1 VSKRRGFQRLTQ
13 CLVAAGVC
21 WLTPIGIRAA
31 DWPEG
36 YVVHEH
42 SDSPDGQYGIV
53 VPGSEEIS
61 DREES
66 ANYLGDLKTNQ
77 TLGKIADAEYFER
90 QNHRDLRVIWSP
102 DSKWCVVQYEARF
115 GFDMITILELK
126 ASGFTQNDLGKH
138 IEKSLVSAAGEE
150 GYGSAFFRFAR
161 GDKLLVRALYYTGN
175 PKLMDEKTKQARFAG
190 TFDLKS
196 KKWIAGEAHKTKDW
210 DALSNAYS
218 ESPAIFVAPNG
229 DQSRVPEDFTGTIV
243 SSDEEKAEQLDQEM
257 NDDYKGVRAVLA
269 PGRFAK
275 VHQEQVAWLKKRD
288 AAGSADEKCKLI
300 EARIK
305 TLQDLL
311 W

>member
-1 VSKRRGFQRLTQ
+1 
-13 CLVAAGVC
+13 
-21 WLTPIGIRAA
+21 LTPIGVRAA

-36 YVVHEH
+36 YVVHEQ
-42 SDSPDGQYGIV
+42 SSSPDGKYGIV

-61 DREES
+61 DSEES
-66 ANYLGDLKTNQ
+66 ANYLGDIKTNQ
-77 TLGKIADAEYFER
+77 TLGKIADADYFER
-90 QNHRDLRVIWSP
+90 QNHRDLRVTWSP

-115 GFDMITILELK
+115 GSDMITILELNG
-126 ASGFTQNDLGKH
+126 SGLTQTDLGKH

-175 PKLMDEKTKQARFAG
+175 PKLMDEKTKQARFGG

-196 KKWIAGEAHKTKDW
+196 KKWTASEAHKTKDW
-210 DALSNAYS
+210 DALNNAYS
-218 ESPAIFVAPNG
+218 ESLAIFVAPNG

-243 SSDEEKAEQLDQEM
+243 SSDEEKVEQLDQEM
-257 NDDYKGVRAVLA
+257 NDDYKGVRAVLT

-288 AAGSADEKCKLI
+288 AAGSAAEKCKLT

-305 TLQDLL
+305 ALQELL

>member
-1 VSKRRGFQRLTQ
+1 MQRRRLQRPIHS
-13 CLVAAGVC
+13 LVAAGVC
-21 WLTPIGIRAA
+21 WLTPIGVRAA

-61 DREES
+61 DREEP

-77 TLGKIADAEYFER
+77 TLGKIADADYFER
-90 QNHRDLRVIWSP
+90 QNHRDLRVTWSP
-102 DSKWCVVQYEARF
+102 DSKWCVVQYDARF
-115 GFDMITILELK
+115 GFDVIAVLELK
-126 ASGFTQNDLGKH
+126 AAGFTQNDLGKH

-150 GYGSAFFRFAR
+150 GCGNAFFRFVR
-161 GDKLLVRALYYTGN
+161 GDKLLVRGLYYTGN

-196 KKWIAGEAHKTKDW
+196 KKWTASEARKTKDW
-210 DALSNAYS
+210 DALSRAYS
-218 ESPAIFVAPNG
+218 ESVAIFVAPSG

-288 AAGSADEKCKLI
+288 AAASADEKCKLT

-305 TLQDLL
+305 ALQDLL